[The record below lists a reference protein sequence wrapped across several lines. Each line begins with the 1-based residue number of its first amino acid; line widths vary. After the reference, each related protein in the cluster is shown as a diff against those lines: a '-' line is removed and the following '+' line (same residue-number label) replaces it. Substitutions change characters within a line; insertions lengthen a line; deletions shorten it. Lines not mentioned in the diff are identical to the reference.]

1 MTKDELA
8 RHFASRVEYSATP
21 HIYLAHPD
29 TLNDMHR
36 INYQGGQAARYIK
49 EAQAVIETMQAYQQL
64 LYERVQLLETAPYHL
79 EVILSRE
86 KRYDGKVWYWLTVR
100 KVREVDGVEP
110 ETLEQTKYPGTERS
124 KALKDFSAY
133 QKSHPG
139 IIAVKDIEKSK
150 WER

>member
-1 MTKDELA
+1 MTKEELA
-8 RHFASRVEYSATP
+8 RHFASRGEYSAT
-21 HIYLAHPD
+21 HHLYLVSPD
-29 TLNDMHR
+29 KLSDMNR
-36 INYQGGQAARYIK
+36 ISYQGGQAARNIK

-64 LYERVQLLETAPYHL
+64 LYARVQLLETAPYHL
-79 EVILSRE
+79 EVILKRE

-124 KALKDFSAY
+124 KALKDFAAY

-150 WER
+150 WE

>member
-1 MTKDELA
+1 MTKEELA
-8 RHFASRVEYSATP
+8 RRFASRGEYNATC
-21 HIYLAHPD
+21 HIYLVSPD
-29 TLNDMHR
+29 KLSDMNR
-36 INYQGGQAARYIK
+36 ISYQGAQAARYIK
-49 EAQAVIETMQAYQQL
+49 EAQAMIETMQAYQQL
-64 LYERVQLLETAPYHL
+64 LYDRVQLLEMAPYHL
-79 EVILSRE
+79 EVILRRE

-124 KALKDFSAY
+124 KALKDFAAY

-139 IIAVKDIEKSK
+139 IIAVKDIEKGK

>member
-1 MTKDELA
+1 MTKEELA
-8 RHFASRVEYSATP
+8 RRFASRGEYNATC
-21 HIYLAHPD
+21 HIYLVSPD
-29 TLNDMHR
+29 KLSDMNR
-36 INYQGGQAARYIK
+36 ISYQGAQAARYIK

-64 LYERVQLLETAPYHL
+64 LYDRVQLLEMAPYHL
-79 EVILSRE
+79 EVILRRE

-124 KALKDFSAY
+124 KALKDFAAY

-139 IIAVKDIEKSK
+139 IIAVKDIEKGK

>member
-1 MTKDELA
+1 MTKDELM
-8 RHFASRVEYSATP
+8 RHFASRGEYSATH

-29 TLNDMHR
+29 TLNDMHW
-36 INYQGGQAARYIK
+36 INFQGAQAARYIK

-79 EVILSRE
+79 EVILKRE

-124 KALKDFSAY
+124 KALKDFAAY
-133 QKSHPG
+133 QKSRPG
-139 IIAVKDIEKSK
+139 IIAVKDIEKGK